1 MSTSSATGEPL
12 KRHVEIKAPILYI
25 TTLFQSTG
33 ASLLWPITTLYMHNE
48 LGESMT
54 VAGAVLMAMSIFMMA
69 GSWVGGRLFDHWNP
83 YKAIV
88 LSVSVSLA
96 ALGAL
101 TIWHG
106 WPQFAIFMMVLG
118 FADGGIYTLLNSYA
132 ATITKVDSR
141 KVFNFQYL
149 FMNVGVVIGTAL
161 VGFLF
166 DLGVRYVFGLATLMY
181 LGFLSI
187 VVTNFNVDGLARQ
200 AAKAADRA
208 AKSTFKYPKVLYSLL
223 GFVFAMYMGYVL
235 WETVVAT
242 HMTSLGMTTQDY
254 SFLWTLNGI
263 VIIFGGLL
271 LDRIIDHLSFKL
283 SVLGGGFL
291 FALSFLFLIYADSYL
306 GFVLTFMLL
315 TVGEMFAS
323 PQVPAWIDSIGNP
336 NAKGQ
341 AQGLVAMSTSLGRA
355 VGPMYGGLLI
365 DAGSYKLLFSS
376 IFAIMIV
383 FIIST
388 WLLSFRKKMHG

>member
-1 MSTSSATGEPL
+1 MSTSSVAGDPL
-12 KRHVEIKAPILYI
+12 KRHVEIKAPILYT

-69 GSWVGGRLFDHWNP
+69 GSWVGGRLFDRWNP
-83 YKAIV
+83 YKAI
-88 LSVSVSLA
+88 LTSVSVALA
-96 ALGAL
+96 ALLAL
-101 TIWHG
+101 TLWHG
-106 WPQFAIFMMVLG
+106 WPQFAVLMMILG

-132 ATITKVDSR
+132 ATITSVDSR

-149 FMNVGVVIGTAL
+149 FMNVGVVVGTAL

-166 DLGVRYVFGLATLMY
+166 DHGVQLVFGLATIMY
-181 LGFLSI
+181 TVFLLLVI
-187 VVTNFNVDGLARQ
+187 FNFKIAGMARQ
-200 AAKAADRA
+200 AARAAERA
-208 AKSTFKYPKVLYSLL
+208 AKSSFKWPPLIYALL
-223 GFVFAMYMGYVL
+223 GFVFSMYMGYVL

-242 HMTSLGMTTQDY
+242 HMTDLGMTTQDY

-263 VIIFGGLL
+263 VIIIGGLI
-271 LDRIIDHLSFKL
+271 LDRIIVRLSFRT
-283 SVLGGGFL
+283 SVLGGGLL
-291 FALSFLFLIYADSYL
+291 FAGSFLLLIYANTYL
-306 GFVLTFMLL
+306 GFVMTFMVL
-315 TVGEMFAS
+315 TIGEMFAS
-323 PQVPAWIDSIGNP
+323 PQVPAWIDSIGDP

-341 AQGLVAMSTSLGRA
+341 SQGMVAMVTSLGRA

-376 IFAIMIV
+376 IFGIMTF
-383 FIIST
+383 FI
-388 WLLSFRKKMHG
+388 LAAFFLGKRK